1 MSISEFKQAIEKD
14 LLLKSKTQIKVKKF
28 DKCEEL
34 EIYYKNQGFETQIG
48 QDLNGVYVLT
58 VSFKNI
64 KR

>member
-1 MSISEFKQAIEKD
+1 MSISEFKQEIEKD

-58 VSFKNI
+58 VSFKNV